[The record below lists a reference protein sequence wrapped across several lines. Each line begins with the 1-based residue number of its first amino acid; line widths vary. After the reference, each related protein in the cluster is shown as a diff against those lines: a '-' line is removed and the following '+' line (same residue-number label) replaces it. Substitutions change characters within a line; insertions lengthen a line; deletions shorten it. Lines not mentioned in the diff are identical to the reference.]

1 MAGGLDTSY
10 TVPMNTRLWSGIL
23 IVAFFVILGLTWAL
37 FAIPAP
43 TTPITATTTPPIAT
57 STKPLRE
64 RVVVT
69 SPKANS
75 TVGNTFVVSGSA
87 PGPWYFEASFPVKI
101 VDKDN
106 NFIGQGI
113 AQAQG
118 EWMTTDQVT
127 FTATIT
133 LTGGYSGPATVVL
146 MRDNPSGMPENDD
159 SVSVPI
165 TIQ

>member
-1 MAGGLDTSY
+1 
-10 TVPMNTRLWSGIL
+10 MNTRAWWGL
-23 IVAFFVILGLTWAL
+23 IIVLFVVIVGLSYAL
-37 FAIPAP
+37 FWMPVAA
-43 TTPITATTTPPIAT
+43 PITATSTPPVAT
-57 STKPLRE
+57 TTLPLSA
-64 RVVVT
+64 RVIVT
-69 SPKANS
+69 SPKANA
-75 TVGNTFVVSGSA
+75 TVGNTFVVSGAA
-87 PGPWYFEASFPVKI
+87 PGQWYFEASFPIKI

-127 FTATIT
+127 FTSTIT
-133 LTGGYSGPATVVL
+133 LTGNYSGPATVVL

-159 SVSVPI
+159 SVSIPI

>member
-1 MAGGLDTSY
+1 MVRGSATSY
-10 TVPMNTRLWSGIL
+10 TVPMNTRIWWGIIIVLFIVIAVLTYGL
-23 IVAFFVILGLTWAL
+23 ISM
-37 FAIPAP
+37 PKP
-43 TTPITATTTPPIAT
+43 TPPVTATTTPPVT
-57 STKPLRE
+57 TPVSPLAA

-75 TVGNTFVVSGSA
+75 SVGKIFVVSGSA
-87 PGPWYFEASFPVKI
+87 PGPWYFEASFPIKI

-118 EWMTTDQVT
+118 EWMTTDLVT
-127 FTATIT
+127 FTATVT
-133 LTGGYSGPATVVL
+133 LVGSYSGPATVVL

>member
-1 MAGGLDTSY
+1 
-10 TVPMNTRLWSGIL
+10 MNTRTWVVIL
-23 IVAFFVILGLTWAL
+23 VVLFLVILGLSWAL
-37 FAIPAP
+37 ISIPAP
-43 TTPITATTTPPIAT
+43 TPPITATTTPPIAT
-57 STKPLRE
+57 TTKPLRE

-75 TVGNTFVVSGSA
+75 SVGNTFVVSGSA
-87 PGPWYFEASFPVKI
+87 PGPWYFEASFPIKI

-127 FTATIT
+127 FTATVT
-133 LTGGYSGPATVVL
+133 LVGSYSGPATVVL

>member
-1 MAGGLDTSY
+1 MT
-10 TVPMNTRLWSGIL
+10 PRLWSGIL
-23 IVAFFVILGLTWAL
+23 PVVFLVIVGLTWAL

-43 TTPITATTTPPIAT
+43 KPPITATTTPPIAT
-57 STKPLRE
+57 STLPLSA

-69 SPKANS
+69 SPKPDAV
-75 TVGNTFVVSGSA
+75 VGDTFVVSGQA
-87 PGPWYFEASFPVKI
+87 PGTWYFEASFPIKI

-127 FTATIT
+127 FTATVT
-133 LTGGYSGPATVVL
+133 VSGYSGPAEIVL

-165 TIQ
+165 LIQ

>member
-1 MAGGLDTSY
+1 
-10 TVPMNTRLWSGIL
+10 MNTRIWWGII
-23 IVAFFVILGLTWAL
+23 IVLFVVIAGLTYAL
-37 FAIPAP
+37 VATTP
-43 TTPITATTTPPIAT
+43 TTPPVTAT
-57 STKPLRE
+57 STTPVATSTLPLSA

-69 SPKANS
+69 SPKANA
-75 TVGNTFVVSGSA
+75 TVGKTFVVSGQA
-87 PGPWYFEASFPVKI
+87 PGPWYFEASFPIKI

-127 FTATIT
+127 FTATVT
-133 LTGGYSGPATVVL
+133 VSGYSGPAEIVL

-159 SVSVPI
+159 SVSIPI

>member
-1 MAGGLDTSY
+1 
-10 TVPMNTRLWSGIL
+10 MNTRIWWGII
-23 IVAFFVILGLTWAL
+23 IVLFVVIAWLTYSL
-37 FAIPAP
+37 VSTPAP
-43 TTPITATTTPPIAT
+43 PPITATSTPPVAT
-57 STKPLRE
+57 STLPLSA

-75 TVGNTFVVSGSA
+75 TVGKTFIVSGSA
-87 PGPWYFEASFPVKI
+87 PGPWYFEASFPIKI
-101 VDKDN
+101 VDADN

-127 FTATIT
+127 FTATVT
-133 LTGGYSGPATVVL
+133 VSGYSGPAEIVL

-165 TIQ
+165 LIQ

>member
-1 MAGGLDTSY
+1 
-10 TVPMNTRLWSGIL
+10 MNTRIWWGII
-23 IVAFFVILGLTWAL
+23 IVLFVVIAWHTYSLVST
-37 FAIPAP
+37 PAP
-43 TTPITATTTPPIAT
+43 PPITATSTPPVAT
-57 STKPLRE
+57 STLPLSA

-75 TVGNTFVVSGSA
+75 TVGKTFIVSGSA
-87 PGPWYFEASFPVKI
+87 PGPWYFEASFPIKI
-101 VDKDN
+101 VDAN
-106 NFIGQGI
+106 NNLLGQAI

-127 FTATIT
+127 FTATVT
-133 LTGGYSGPATVVL
+133 LTGSYTGPATVVL

-165 TIQ
+165 VIQ

>member
-1 MAGGLDTSY
+1 
-10 TVPMNTRLWSGIL
+10 MNTRLWSGIL
-23 IVAFFVILGLTWAL
+23 TVVFLVIVGLTWAL

-43 TTPITATTTPPIAT
+43 KPPITATTTPPIAT
-57 STKPLRE
+57 STLPLSA

-69 SPKANS
+69 SPKPDAV
-75 TVGNTFVVSGSA
+75 VGDTFVVSGQA
-87 PGPWYFEASFPVKI
+87 PGTWYFEASFPIKI

-118 EWMTTDQVT
+118 EWMTVEQVT
-127 FTATIT
+127 FTATVVLDGT
-133 LTGGYSGPATVVL
+133 YSGPATVVL
-146 MRDNPSGMPENDD
+146 LRDNPSGMPENDD

-165 TIQ
+165 IIQ

>member
-1 MAGGLDTSY
+1 
-10 TVPMNTRLWSGIL
+10 MNMRFWSGIL
-23 IVAFFVILGLTWAL
+23 IAGFLVSIGLTWAL

-43 TTPITATTTPPIAT
+43 LPPVTATTTPPV
-57 STKPLRE
+57 STTPKPLRE

-75 TVGNTFVVSGSA
+75 TVGNIFVVSGSA
-87 PGPWYFEASFPVKI
+87 PGPWYFEASFPIKI

-106 NFIGQGI
+106 NFLGQGI

-127 FTATIT
+127 FTATVT
-133 LTGGYSGPATVVL
+133 LPGGYSGPATVVL

-159 SVSVPI
+159 SVSIPVV
-165 TIQ
+165 IQ

>member
-1 MAGGLDTSY
+1 MR
-10 TVPMNTRLWSGIL
+10 TRTWWGV
-23 IVAFFVILGLTWAL
+23 IVLLFIVIVVLAWVL
-37 FAIPAP
+37 FAMPARVEAP
-43 TTPITATTTPPIAT
+43 TAT
-57 STKPLRE
+57 STPPVATLTQPLSA

-75 TVGNTFVVSGSA
+75 TVGNTFVVSGAA
-87 PGPWYFEASFPVKI
+87 PGPWYFEASFPIKI
-101 VDKDN
+101 VDKEN

-133 LTGGYSGPATVVL
+133 LNGTYSGPATVVL
-146 MRDNPSGMPENDD
+146 LRDNPSGMPENDD
-159 SVSVPI
+159 SVSVPVV
-165 TIQ
+165 IQ